1 MLEQEK
7 FLKWHAEEK
16 GRGLVDIKFFVGDGS
31 VAKNA
36 TSEEFFREANYVN
49 DLYEQKKFIS
59 REDLF

>member
-1 MLEQEK
+1 MLEQEN

-16 GRGLVDIKFFVGDGS
+16 SRGLVDIKFFVGDGS

-49 DLYEQKKFIS
+49 GLYEQKKFIS